1 MSLQESITC
10 RHLLNVRLHTAAH
23 LDRCHQHS
31 SPGVSTLQ
39 LATVGPC
46 TTSAAWPA
54 GPQLSLDKVRVTGTP
69 AYMAPEAVRGRQAQD
84 KQPDS
89 KAEREKTA
97 SLGSYDA
104 LKADAWGVGAII
116 FYAATGHQLLFDG
129 IESVASSGSHA
140 FSAAAHQ
147 TPTLQ
152 PGHAASAAAGPRT
165 PDDHAGS
172 QPVLKSGSGD
182 TAKNSG
188 SSDAFIND
196 MLLEEHSRCK
206 VCHWPWCRMSCLK
219 SIDLSW

>member
-1 MSLQESITC
+1 MQ
-10 RHLLNVRLHTAAH
+10 R
-23 LDRCHQHS
+23 
-31 SPGVSTLQ
+31 TLI
-39 LATVGPC
+39 GPC

-54 GPQLSLDKVRVTGTP
+54 GPQLSLDEVPVAGTP
-69 AYMAPEAVRGRQAQD
+69 AYMAPEGARGLLAQH
-84 KQPDS
+84 KDS
-89 KAEREKTA
+89 KAESDKVA
-97 SLGSYDA
+97 ALLGSYDA
-104 LKADAWGVGAII
+104 VKADAWGVGAII
-116 FYAATGHQLLFDG
+116 FYAATGRKPLFDG

-172 QPVLKSGSGD
+172 QRVLKSGSSD
-182 TAKNSG
+182 IAKSSG
-188 SSDAFIND
+188 SMDALMND

-206 VCHWPWCRMSCLK
+206 VCHWPWCRMPCLK